1 MTAKQSKLI
10 AGLGRGESRAAAS
23 KAAGYKSSAS
33 ARHALESPHLR
44 RQIQIQLDDAGLDV
58 PECLAPIKAA
68 LAATKRIGVEHFEVT
83 DHPTRLQAAELAL
96 KLHGELSPDAL
107 VPPVASRPLVIMIHT
122 SDVQAPPR
130 AVVLDALAG

>member
-1 MTAKQSKLI
+1 VKTVSTAHEPPPI
-10 AGLGRGESRAAAS
+10 VGRRP
-23 KAAGYKSSAS
+23 SAD
-33 ARHALESPHLR
+33 P
-44 RQIQIQLDDAGLDV
+44 D
-58 PECLAPIKAA
+58 PIKAA

-107 VPPVASRPLVIMIHT
+107 VPPVAPRPLVIMIHT
-122 SDVQAPPR
+122 SDASVNPR

>member
-107 VPPVASRPLVIMIHT
+107 VPPVAPRPLVIMIHT
-122 SDVQAPPR
+122 SDASVNPR